1 MVAGIVVSTAG
12 APVVG
17 ALAAEI
23 VPHHAV
29 YSMSLGAT
37 HGDAGVTGA
46 GGTMAYQWGE
56 VCDGWTVEQRYRL
69 KMAYAESSDVS
80 ISSNFVTWEA
90 KDGLKYRFNQKETR
104 NGTDNDEIR
113 GEAKLEGPD
122 KGGTVAFEKPEAK
135 TLKLP
140 AGTLFPSAHTIS
152 LIDKAKAGENFISKL
167 IFDGATMENSVL
179 VTAVI
184 GAKVEPDEESAKKS
198 PLLQPAGLARAARL
212 LPGRPEGREARLP
225 ARHGLARQWRFA
237 GHGDRLRR
245 VFDPRQARRHRGAA
259 KAEVPEIRTGV
270 LRLSR
275 IAGEE
280 A

>member
-1 MVAGIVVSTAG
+1 MMPGRGKGRGPG
-12 APVVG
+12 AAAVMVG
-17 ALAAEI
+17 AILMAGGLSCGVAQAAEI

-56 VCDGWTVEQRYRL
+56 TCDGWTVEQRYRL

-90 KDGLKYRFNQKETR
+90 KDALKYRFNQKETR

-113 GEAKLEGPD
+113 GEAKLDGPG
-122 KGGTVAFEKPEAK
+122 KGGTVSFEKPEAK

-140 AGTLFPSAHTIS
+140 AGTLFPSAHTIF
-152 LIDKAKAGENFISKL
+152 LIDKAKAGENFMSTQ
-167 IFDGATMENSVL
+167 IFDGATVENAVL

-198 PLLQPAGLARAARL
+198 PLLNRPGWRVRLAFFPAD
-212 LPGRPEGREARLP
+212 
-225 ARHGLARQWRFA
+225 Q
-237 GHGDRLRR
+237 
-245 VFDPRQARRHRGAA
+245 
-259 KAEVPEIRTGV
+259 KAEKPDYELSMVLLDNGVSRDMVIDYGEYSIRAK
-270 LRLSR
+270 LDD
-275 IAGEE
+275 IE
-280 A
+280 ALPRPKC

>member
-1 MVAGIVVSTAG
+1 MMQGLAKAFRSAAATAFLSVAGFGVSAG
-12 APVVG
+12 
-17 ALAAEI
+17 AAEI
-23 VPHHAV
+23 APHHAL
-29 YSMSLGAT
+29 YSMSLGST

-56 VCDGWTVEQRYRL
+56 SCDGWTVEQRYRL

-80 ISSNFVTWEA
+80 ISSNFVTWES

-113 GEAKLEGPD
+113 GEAKLDGPD
-122 KGGTVAFEKPEAK
+122 KGGTVNFEKPEAK

-167 IFDGATMENSVL
+167 IFDGATMENAVL

-198 PLLQPAGLARAARL
+198 PLLNRPGWRVRLAFFPA
-212 LPGRPEGREARLP
+212 
-225 ARHGLARQWRFA
+225 
-237 GHGDRLRR
+237 
-245 VFDPRQARRHRGAA
+245 DP
-259 KAEVPEIRTGV
+259 KAEKPDYELGMLLLDNGVSRDMVIDYGDYAIRAK
-270 LRLSR
+270 LDD
-275 IAGEE
+275 IE
-280 A
+280 ALPKPGC

>member
-1 MVAGIVVSTAG
+1 MMQGRGKVVMPG
-12 APVVG
+12 AAAVIVG
-17 ALAAEI
+17 ALLIAGALSCGGAQAADI

-113 GEAKLEGPD
+113 AATMLDGPD
-122 KGGTVAFEKPEAK
+122 KGGTVNFENPEAK

-152 LIDKAKAGENFISKL
+152 LIDKANDGEKFISKL
-167 IFDGATMENSVL
+167 IIDRASIGNSVH
-179 VTAVI
+179 VTAVT
-184 GAKVEPDEESAKKS
+184 S
-198 PLLQPAGLARAARL
+198 
-212 LPGRPEGREARLP
+212 
-225 ARHGLARQWRFA
+225 
-237 GHGDRLRR
+237 
-245 VFDPRQARRHRGAA
+245 
-259 KAEVPEIRTGV
+259 
-270 LRLSR
+270 
-275 IAGEE
+275 
-280 A
+280 

>member
-1 MVAGIVVSTAG
+1 M
-12 APVVG
+12 VG
-17 ALAAEI
+17 AILMAGGLSCGVAQAAEI

-56 VCDGWTVEQRYRL
+56 TCDGWTVEQRYRL

-90 KDGLKYRFNQKETR
+90 KDALKYRFNQKETR

-113 GEAKLEGPD
+113 GEAKLDGPG
-122 KGGTVAFEKPEAK
+122 KGGTVSFEKPEAK

-140 AGTLFPSAHTIS
+140 AGTLFPSAHTIF
-152 LIDKAKAGENFISKL
+152 LIDKAKAGENFMSTQ
-167 IFDGATMENSVL
+167 IFDGATVENAVL

-198 PLLQPAGLARAARL
+198 PLLNRPGWRVRLAFFPAD
-212 LPGRPEGREARLP
+212 
-225 ARHGLARQWRFA
+225 Q
-237 GHGDRLRR
+237 
-245 VFDPRQARRHRGAA
+245 
-259 KAEVPEIRTGV
+259 KAEKPDYELSMVLLDNGVSRDMVIDYGEYSIRAK
-270 LRLSR
+270 LDD
-275 IAGEE
+275 IE
-280 A
+280 ALPRPKC